1 MEDRNQTTPLPSG
14 PRLRPD
20 QPLPVVVAISGASG
34 AIFGVRV
41 LERLQALDVETHLVI
56 SAWGRRTIE
65 HETGRSVDEVKRL
78 ATATYGSSDQSALI
92 SSGSFLTAGM
102 VVAPCSMRS
111 LAAIAHGFSDSLL
124 TRAADVVLKERRTLV
139 LITREMPLHEQHL
152 KNMLSVTRMG
162 ATVLP
167 PVPAFYN
174 HPRTIDDI
182 VNHIVTRTLDQ
193 FGLNDMST
201 RRWTGSL
208 ESAPRGHR

>member
-1 MEDRNQTTPLPSG
+1 
-14 PRLRPD
+14 
-20 QPLPVVVAISGASG
+20 
-34 AIFGVRV
+34 
-41 LERLQALDVETHLVI
+41 
-56 SAWGRRTIE
+56 
-65 HETGRSVDEVKRL
+65 
-78 ATATYGSSDQSALI
+78 
-92 SSGSFLTAGM
+92 
-102 VVAPCSMRS
+102 
-111 LAAIAHGFSDSLL
+111 
-124 TRAADVVLKERRTLV
+124 
-139 LITREMPLHEQHL
+139 MPLHEQHL